1 MTTNATPQS
10 RFARMGFA
18 VVAAMTLLVLGHD
31 VVPQALG
38 PASVHL
44 ADDDDQTLQQQLQA
58 QQQMEQ
64 AQQQAEEQNEM
75 AEQQAQQAEQQG
87 QQVEQQAND
96 P

>member
-1 MTTNATPQS
+1 MTTTATPQA
-10 RFARMGFA
+10 RFVRLALA
-18 VVAAMTLLVLGHD
+18 LVATTALGVLGHD
-31 VVPQALG
+31 VLREAVT
-38 PASVHL
+38 PASVRL

-64 AQQQAEEQNEM
+64 AEQQAEEQNEM

-87 QQVEQQAND
+87 QQVEQQANN